1 MHADARELGR
11 RLVLLP
17 ILRTKSPSPHVPIAS
32 RGGVSCLPRRPV
44 TQSRVTARDC
54 PASHT
59 ETCDSASAGRCAV
72 QCVDDVTFRFGRGVA
87 FVCEGPA
94 RGQRGRHRP
103 THQPSEAQRERTTFE
118 AAVRGAVGGVRSA
131 GIDS

>member
-1 MHADARELGR
+1 MSRARCGANARRCPRAWTALG
-11 RLVLLP
+11 
-17 ILRTKSPSPHVPIAS
+17 SPAHFANQ
-32 RGGVSCLPRRPV
+32 V
-44 TQSRVTARDC
+44 TQPARANSLARWGELLAS

-72 QCVDDVTFRFGRGVA
+72 QCVHDVTFRFGRGVA